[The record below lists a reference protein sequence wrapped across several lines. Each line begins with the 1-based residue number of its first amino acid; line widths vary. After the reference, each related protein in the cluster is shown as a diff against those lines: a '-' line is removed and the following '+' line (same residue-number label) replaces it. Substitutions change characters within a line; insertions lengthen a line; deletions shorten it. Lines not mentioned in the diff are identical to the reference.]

1 VGQKIEFFGLQ
12 TIPEVLAGDNLAELI
27 VSAAK
32 GEMVGIK
39 ERDIIIITSK
49 VVSKAM
55 GLIEDL
61 EKIVPG
67 KKASVISKATGLSA
81 KEVEVVLRQSKTVLG
96 EISLKNISQKFGDEM
111 AFARGIAPEDLKEV
125 LNSCPFLLLT
135 ELSNGLICTN
145 AGVDCSNVEGNKAS
159 YLPVYP
165 DEIARQLRQ
174 EVLKLT
180 GKKVAVLLADTEIR
194 ILRQGTADIAVG
206 VAGIEP
212 LRYQFGKKDRF
223 GRPKVGGVDA
233 LADLATSAAALL
245 FGQTDEGIPVVILR
259 GLSYKVSDEGSGPLK
274 YSWEMLTS
282 GFWSGFRSSFKMKWA
297 KLFK

>member
-27 VSAAK
+27 ISAAK

-39 ERDIIIITSK
+39 ERDIVIITSK

-55 GLIEDL
+55 GLVEDL
-61 EKIVPG
+61 EKIMP
-67 KKASVISKATGLSA
+67 SKRALAIAKLVNLPA

-96 EISLKNISQKFGDEM
+96 EISLKNIYQKFGDEM
-111 AFARGIAPEDLKEV
+111 AFARGIVPEDLKEV
-125 LNSCPFLLLT
+125 LNSCPSLLLT
-135 ELSNGLICTN
+135 EVPSGLICTN
-145 AGVDCSNVEGNKAS
+145 AGVDCSNLKENMAS
-159 YLPVYP
+159 FLPSDP
-165 DEIARQLRQ
+165 DEIARQLQQ
-174 EVLKLT
+174 EILRLT

-206 VAGIEP
+206 VSGMEP

-223 GRPKVGGVDA
+223 GKPKVGGIDA

-259 GLSYKVSDEGSGPLK
+259 GLSYEVSDEGSGSLK
-274 YSWEMLTS
+274 YSRGMLAS
-282 GFWSGFRSSFKMKWA
+282 GFWAGVWSFFRMKWEE
-297 KLFK
+297 LFK